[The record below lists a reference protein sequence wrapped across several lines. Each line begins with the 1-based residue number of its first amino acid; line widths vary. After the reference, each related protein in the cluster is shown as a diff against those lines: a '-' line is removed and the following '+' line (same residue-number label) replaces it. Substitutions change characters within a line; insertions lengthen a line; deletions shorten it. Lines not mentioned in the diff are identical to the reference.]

1 MQRLLVTY
9 RWELWLLGGI
19 PFIFTTV
26 AIMLPIL
33 LGWAQDRFRFS
44 WEDGYWL
51 SGFGP
56 ALLRAL
62 LLGVSYLRVR
72 RLDRDLLPLVW
83 GYFLASAVISALG
96 FVALVLQGD
105 RFGLVPYVWV
115 SVLPNSWMNLL
126 LKLLALLWFA
136 RRASRFSLLHAFF
149 LAGFMSTP
157 SWIWALEGILSSDAN
172 RLLRSAELHP
182 VVLIGVIIPFVIAV
196 VLLRVWLLG
205 NFDSRGRVF
214 RRNAVMALVTT
225 QIVTSFM
232 SGLYIVLLVVG
243 LVPYAYL
250 LLLFL
255 TVAWWPVVF
264 GLVYLVRARRP
275 AMEAE
280 PMDASVE

>member
-44 WEDGYWL
+44 WEDWYWL
-51 SGFGP
+51 SGF
-56 ALLRAL
+56 AAVLLRAL
-62 LLGVSYLRVR
+62 LLGVSYPRVR
-72 RLDRDLLPLVW
+72 RLNRDLLPLVW
-83 GYFLASAVISALG
+83 GYFLASAVISA
-96 FVALVLQGD
+96 FVALVFLGD
-105 RFGLVPYVWV
+105 RFGLLQDAWI
-115 SVLPNSWMNLL
+115 SVLPNSWIGLL
-126 LKLLALLWFA
+126 PKLLALLWFA
-136 RRASRFSLLHAFF
+136 RQASRFSLLHAFF

-157 SWIWALEGILSSDAN
+157 SWTWALEGILSSEAN
-172 RLLRSAELHP
+172 RSLRSAELHP
-182 VVLIGVIIPFVIAV
+182 VVLIGLIIPSVIAV

-232 SGLYIVLLVVG
+232 SGLYIVLVATR

-250 LLLFL
+250 LLLLL

-264 GLVYLVRARRP
+264 GLVYLVRARRL
-275 AMEAE
+275 E
-280 PMDASVE
+280 PMDASAG

>member
-44 WEDGYWL
+44 WEDWGWL
-51 SGFGP
+51 GGFGP

-62 LLGVSYLRVR
+62 LLGVSYLWVR
-72 RLDRDLLPLVW
+72 CLNRDLLPLVW

-105 RFGLVPYVWV
+105 RFGLVPYV

-126 LKLLALLWFA
+126 LKFLALLWFA
-136 RRASRFSLLHAFF
+136 RQASRFSLLHAVF

-157 SWIWALEGILSSDAN
+157 SWIWALEGILNSDAN
-172 RLLRSAELHP
+172 QPLWSAELHP
-182 VVLIGVIIPFVIAV
+182 VVGIVVIIPSVIAV

-205 NFDSRGRVF
+205 TSTHVGAYSAGTQSWPLW
-214 RRNAVMALVTT
+214 RRRL
-225 QIVTSFM
+225 
-232 SGLYIVLLVVG
+232 
-243 LVPYAYL
+243 
-250 LLLFL
+250 
-255 TVAWWPVVF
+255 
-264 GLVYLVRARRP
+264 
-275 AMEAE
+275 
-280 PMDASVE
+280 